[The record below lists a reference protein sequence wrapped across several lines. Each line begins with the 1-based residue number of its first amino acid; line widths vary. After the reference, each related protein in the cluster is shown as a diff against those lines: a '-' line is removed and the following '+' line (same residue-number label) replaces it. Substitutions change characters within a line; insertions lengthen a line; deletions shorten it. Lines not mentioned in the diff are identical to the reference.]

1 MAVHPLS
8 QVLPPGGGLT
18 LTTPA
23 AQPSL
28 TAYAITGVHLNI
40 SEGTGFLNYNVL
52 DANGNVLSSG
62 VANLSQAQV
71 NAAGNTLKTLAYQH
85 LAALLSLVGTVS

>member
-18 LTTPA
+18 LTNPA
-23 AQPSL
+23 AQPSF
-28 TAYAITGVHLNI
+28 TAYAITGVHLNV
-40 SEGTGFLNYNVL
+40 SEGTGFLNFNVL

-62 VANLSQAQV
+62 VATLTPAQV
-71 NAAGNTLKTLAYQH
+71 NAAASNLKTLAYQH
-85 LAALLSLVGTVS
+85 LAVLLSLVGTVS